1 MDAKSRDRR
10 GWRRPEDFDL
20 IDAKVQKLASDR
32 RSIHDIEI
40 KTFTVDDLK
49 LLYKHYSNRPW
60 AHLFEAQK
68 EYRRVLLPM
77 FDGATSPV
85 T

>member
-20 IDAKVQKLASDR
+20 IDAKVQKLSSDR
-32 RSIHDIEI
+32 RSILNIEI
-40 KTFTVDDLK
+40 KTFTVDHLK

-68 EYRRVLLPM
+68 EYRQVLQPM
-77 FDGATSPV
+77 FDEVTLPV